1 MHDMDITEEEIRR
14 AAETKQWVES
24 RISELEGEIEHLRG
38 VLAALD
44 AVLRKTS
51 FQPAAA
57 VPKEAKPEE
66 AVPPP
71 PTPVVA
77 TAEFKEVRPLKRSKD
92 GVLLANAYVSESS
105 VAIVPVSDVVL
116 KVSTPPFSS
125 FFLNRILEGMKG
137 KDLENV
143 SAGRLKEDEVLNYT
157 VEEEDEVIKKIVVNN
172 YRDQSRLTEIFNTS
186 AWTFARMLEKAG

>member
-1 MHDMDITEEEIRR
+1 MDLTEEEIKR

-24 RISELEGEIEHLRG
+24 KISELEGELEHLRG
-38 VLAALD
+38 VLIMLD
-44 AVLRKTS
+44 TVLRKTS

-57 VPKEAKPEE
+57 IPKEAKPEE
-66 AVPPP
+66 AAPPQ
-71 PTPVVA
+71 PTPVAA

-92 GVLLANAYVSESS
+92 GMLLANGYVSESS
-105 VAIVPVSDVVL
+105 VALVPVSDVAL
-116 KVSTPPFSS
+116 KVSTPPFGS

-143 SAGRLKEDEVLNYT
+143 SAGRLKENEVLNYT
-157 VEEEDEVIKKIVVNN
+157 VEEENEVIKKIVINN

-186 AWTFARMLEKAG
+186 VWTFARMLEKA

>member
-1 MHDMDITEEEIRR
+1 MDLTEEEIKR

-24 RISELEGEIEHLRG
+24 KISELEGETERLRG
-38 VLAALD
+38 VLVILD

-57 VPKEAKPEE
+57 IPKEAKPEE
-66 AVPPP
+66 AAPPQ
-71 PTPVVA
+71 PTPVAA

-92 GVLLANAYVSESS
+92 GMLLANGYVSEAS
-105 VAIVPVSDVVL
+105 VALVPVSDVAL
-116 KVSTPPFSS
+116 KVSTPPFDS

-143 SAGRLKEDEVLNYT
+143 SGGRLKENEVLNYT
-157 VEEEDEVIKKIVVNN
+157 VEEENEVIKKIVINN

-186 AWTFARMLEKAG
+186 VWTFARMLEKA

>member
-1 MHDMDITEEEIRR
+1 MDLTEEEIKR

-24 RISELEGEIEHLRG
+24 KIFELEGEIERLRG
-38 VLAALD
+38 VLVMLD
-44 AVLRKTS
+44 TVLRKTS
-51 FQPAAA
+51 FQPAATI
-57 VPKEAKPEE
+57 PKEAKPEE
-66 AVPPP
+66 AAPPQ

-92 GVLLANAYVSESS
+92 GMLLANGYVSEAS
-105 VAIVPVSDVVL
+105 VALVPVSDVAL
-116 KVSTPPFSS
+116 KVSTPPFGS

-143 SAGRLKEDEVLNYT
+143 SAGRLKENEVLNYT
-157 VEEEDEVIKKIVVNN
+157 VEEENEVIKKIVINN

-186 AWTFARMLEKAG
+186 VWTFARMLEKA